1 MGTKL
6 KIFLG
11 VAGSL
16 TIIALVTV
24 VILRYLVIKSFPTVD
39 GDVRIAGLESAVT
52 IQRDDYGVAH
62 ISAKN
67 EHDLFFAQGYV
78 HAQDRLWQMDI
89 SRRAGQGRLSE
100 VLGSSALKFDRLFRT
115 IGILGI
121 AEKLEQNLHP
131 DSRRVLEA
139 YSDGVNAFIESHHGK
154 FPIEFDML
162 NYSPEKWKPVHS
174 LLVARLMAW
183 ELNISWY
190 TDLVLGDLYKTLGEE
205 KAREI
210 FPTYPENAPVIVPK
224 ELRAKYLSQD
234 MTRLIDADVEFR
246 KFFGTTG
253 THIGSNAWA
262 VGPEKSVNGKAML
275 ANDPHLGFS
284 APSKWYEVHLR
295 GGEFNVAGVSLPGTP
310 MIVIGHN
317 QKIAWGLTNVMADDA
332 DFYFEMTNSAGEYY
346 FKDTWRPMTVVQDT
360 ILVKD
365 SSSVILV
372 TKSTHHGPVINDV
385 NATGSMTNDVLM
397 TMRWTGQDLSD
408 ELYSLILINKA
419 NNWAEFKNGVKEF
432 TVPGQNFVY
441 ADINGNIGYA
451 AGVRLPIRS
460 AQNPTLPMPGWTG
473 QYDWTGFVPFEQL
486 PSLYNP
492 PQHYI
497 ATANNKMTDR
507 AFPYHI
513 SNLWEPPSR
522 IQRIDEML
530 GKQEKLTAEDFKHMQ
545 GDYFSRFAAELTP
558 YILHAYDSVAVP
570 DIEVQVAL
578 SYFRNWHFRFSAEDV
593 PTTLFH
599 VFFSHLLRNI
609 FLDKMGEAMFL
620 KYIFIANIPYRVVPV
635 LMRNPSSDWF
645 DDKSTPQ
652 IETRDV
658 VIRKSLEQAIQE
670 LKASLGGEMKTWQW
684 GLIHTITFRHPFGS
698 RPPLGAVFNIGPF
711 PIGGSGTTVN
721 NGEYYLANP
730 YQVTL
735 GPSTRQIVDFSDL
748 DGALSV
754 IPTGQSGQPM
764 HEHYSDQTPLWL
776 SGEYHTMPLDSAH
789 VAAVTRHTLRLLPA
803 N

>member
-1 MGTKL
+1 MGTKV

-11 VAGSL
+11 IAGSL

-39 GDVRIAGLESAVT
+39 GELRIAGLESAVT
-52 IQRDDYGVAH
+52 IQRDDYGVPH

-100 VLGSSALKFDRLFRT
+100 ILGSSALKFDRLFRT
-115 IGILGI
+115 VGILRI
-121 AEKLEQNLHP
+121 AEKLEQNLRP

-154 FPIEFDML
+154 YPIEFDML

-210 FPTYPENAPVIVPK
+210 FPTYPENAPVIIPK
-224 ELRAKYLSQD
+224 DLRAKYLSQG
-234 MTRLIDADVEFR
+234 MMRLIDADMEFR

-295 GGEFNVAGVSLPGTP
+295 GGEMNVAGVSLPGTP
-310 MIVIGHN
+310 MIFIGHN
-317 QKIAWGLTNVMADDA
+317 QRIAWGLTNFMADDA
-332 DFYFEMTNSAGEYY
+332 DFYLEMTNSTGEYY
-346 FKDTWRPMTVVQDT
+346 FKDAWHPMTVVTDT

-385 NATGSMTNDVLM
+385 NATGSITKDVLL
-397 TMRWTGQDLSD
+397 TMRWTGQDVSD

-419 NNWAEFKNGVKEF
+419 KDWAEFKSGVKEF

-441 ADINGNIGYA
+441 ADINGNIGYV
-451 AGVRLPIRS
+451 AGVRLPIRW

-497 ATANNKMTDR
+497 ASANNKMTDR

-545 GDYFSRFAAELTP
+545 GDYFSRFAAEMTP
-558 YILHAYDSVAVP
+558 YILRAYDSVAVP
-570 DIEVQVAL
+570 DIEVQTAL
-578 SYFRNWHFRFSAEDV
+578 SYFRNWNFRFSGDDV

-599 VFFSHLLRNI
+599 IFFTHLLRNI
-609 FLDKMGEAMFL
+609 FLDKMGEAMFV
-620 KYIFIANIPYRVVPV
+620 KYIFVANIPYRVVPV
-635 LMRNPSSDWF
+635 LMHNPSSDWF

-658 VIRKSLEQAIQE
+658 IIRKSLAQAIQE

-764 HEHYSDQTPLWL
+764 HDHYSDQTPLWL

-789 VAAVTRHTLRLLPA
+789 VAAATRHTLRLLPA

>member
-11 VAGSL
+11 IAGSL

-24 VILRYLVIKSFPTVD
+24 VILRYLVTKSFPTVD
-39 GDVRIAGLESAVT
+39 GELRVAGLESDVT
-52 IQRDDYGVAH
+52 IQRDDYGVPH
-62 ISAKN
+62 IAAKN

-100 VLGSSALKFDRLFRT
+100 ILGSSALKFDRLFRT
-115 IGILGI
+115 VGLLRI

-154 FPIEFDML
+154 YPIEFDML

-224 ELRAKYLSQD
+224 DLHAKYLSQD
-234 MTRLIDADVEFR
+234 MMRLIDVDMEFR

-253 THIGSNAWA
+253 THIGSNAWV
-262 VGPEKSVNGKAML
+262 VGPEKSVSGKAML
-275 ANDPHLGFS
+275 ASDPHLGFS
-284 APSKWYEVHLR
+284 TPSKWYEVHLR
-295 GGEFNVAGVSLPGTP
+295 GGEMNVAGVSLPGTP

-317 QKIAWGLTNVMADDA
+317 QRIAWGLTNVMADDA
-332 DFYFEMTNSAGEYY
+332 DFYIEMTNSSGEYF

-360 ILVKD
+360 IFVKD

-385 NATGSMTNDVLM
+385 NAAGSMTKDVLM
-397 TMRWTGQDLSD
+397 TMRWTGQDVSD

-419 NNWAEFKNGVKEF
+419 KDWTEFKNGVKEF

-441 ADINGNIGYA
+441 ADINGNIGYV

-507 AFPYHI
+507 TFPYHI

-530 GKQEKLTAEDFKHMQ
+530 GKQEKFTAEDFKHMQ
-545 GDYFSRFAAELTP
+545 GDYFSHFAAEMTP

-570 DIEVQVAL
+570 DIEVQTAL
-578 SYFRNWHFRFSAEDV
+578 SYFRNWHFRFSGDDV

-599 VFFSHLLRNI
+599 VFFTHLLRNI

-635 LMRNPSSDWF
+635 LMHNPSSDWF

-658 VIRKSLEQAIQE
+658 IIRRSLEQAIQE

-684 GLIHTITFRHPFGS
+684 GLIHTITFRHPLGS
-698 RPPLGAVFNIGPF
+698 HPPLGVVFNIGPF

-721 NGEYYLANP
+721 NGEYYLADP

-789 VAAVTRHTLRLLPA
+789 VAAATRHTLRLLPA